1 MNILYL
7 ADAHSSHTK
16 KFVDYF
22 LGKGHEVSVF
32 SLSSGEIDGARVQ
45 SLNIKNES
53 GLSSF
58 KSSFYIILK
67 LVN

>member
-32 SLSSGEIDGARVQ
+32 RSRQEKLMGQE
-45 SLNIKNES
+45 
-53 GLSSF
+53 F
-58 KSSFYIILK
+58 K
-67 LVN
+67 V